1 MLAYLPRG
9 EMGAFQGA
17 SGYFMNSNLFVGNF
31 PYETTQ
37 EELSALFRTHGRVM
51 SVKSLVDRETGRSR
65 GIAFVEMSAEAEA
78 AAAIAKLNGT
88 TLGAREIFVSE
99 ARPRE
104 KKPDGPLG
112 KPGFVERRSGKDR
125 RQAHK
130 GPGGGGF
137 PRREEKPWE
146 KRPPFGGGPKKKW
159 GAKPGF
165 AGKKPWEKRPSFG
178 GPKKEWDRKPGFGP
192 AKGQGFGEKKKW
204 GPPGAGGPKKPWE
217 KRPPFG
223 GGPKKPWGSKPRP
236 GGDKREGAGFKKK
249 WTPGGPGGPKK
260 WGAKPRRPGGS

>member
-1 MLAYLPRG
+1 
-9 EMGAFQGA
+9 
-17 SGYFMNSNLFVGNF
+17 MNNNLFVGNF

-37 EELSALFRTHGRVM
+37 EELSALFRPHGRVM
-51 SVKSLVDRETGRSR
+51 SVKILVDRETGRSR

-88 TLGAREIFVSE
+88 ILGAREIFVAE

-104 KKPDGPLG
+104 KGPLGPSG

-125 RQAHK
+125 RQAPG
-130 GPGGGGF
+130 GPGGGF
-137 PRREEKPWE
+137 PRREEAA
-146 KRPPFGGGPKKKW
+146 R
-159 GAKPGF
+159 KPGF
-165 AGKKPWEKRPSFG
+165 AGKKPWEKRPPFGGPKKPWEKRPAFGG

-192 AKGQGFGEKKKW
+192 AKGQGFAGKKK
-204 GPPGAGGPKKPWE
+204 WE
-217 KRPPFG
+217 KRPAFG
-223 GGPKKPWGSKPRP
+223 SAPKKPWGSKPGP
-236 GGDKREGAGFKKK
+236 GGDKRKGFGDKKK